1 MTTSP
6 RPAVQTGPE
15 RSPSS
20 PGRMWSLGW
29 VTIIRLIVYLV
40 VIAFFVQHIYFHES
54 AHYYRPGQSIV
65 LLAAAFLVDCVILLI
80 GRGHRRLDQLIA
92 LTYVVDLVVLT
103 RVILASGGFYS
114 VFIPYYLPILVMA
127 AAWLPRRLTAVFPSI
142 ATLGVAYI
150 GLAYL
155 QDVPEVGPVLR
166 DLFNRDILYT
176 LPYSPE
182 STVVATMLILTVLFF
197 VVSYVAGILSERLFI
212 ERSLN
217 DEVLASMREGVAVV
231 NHQGQVAFVNAEF
244 KRFFPGVARGGDFR
258 PVAAEFLPPPDP
270 GQNHS
275 PSHGNPPSRIDA
287 LLDPA
292 NAGDLYMTLEVPENS
307 RRPPTE
313 VRISGIRLGGSP
325 GLTGLLFL
333 VSDLTLRK
341 RMERAER
348 NLERTSVISTM
359 AAGLAH
365 EIRNP
370 LAAVRSA
377 IQEIGQ
383 SYPKGSQNR
392 LLADIVISESDRL
405 DGVIGRFLDFSR
417 EGRLRL
423 SRRRL
428 GTLLREVATLARRG
442 DAEKGCRIEVNVQDD
457 PEVLCDTDR
466 LKEVFL
472 NLALN
477 AVQAVANR
485 GGWVGITLH
494 EQARGGQEGVEV
506 EVADNGPGLSD
517 AALADMFKPF
527 FTEKPGG
534 TGLGLPL
541 SRKQAMLHGGDLEAA
556 NRPEGGALFRVWLPL
571 DGGRATNDAKLQQTR
586 RMTDTMPRGV

>member
-1 MTTSP
+1 MTTTESS
-6 RPAVQTGPE
+6 AVHAGPE
-15 RSPSS
+15 RSQSR

-40 VIAFFVQHIYFHES
+40 VIAFFLQHIYFHEYV
-54 AHYYRPGQSIV
+54 HYYRPGLSIV
-65 LLAAAFLVDCVILLI
+65 LLVAAFIVDSVILLL
-80 GRGHRRLDQLIA
+80 GRGSRRLDQLIA
-92 LTYVVDLVVLT
+92 LTYVIDLIVLT
-103 RVILASGGFYS
+103 RVILASGGFFS

-155 QDVPEVGPVLR
+155 QEVPEVSPVLGG
-166 DLFNRDILYT
+166 LFNREILYT

-231 NHQGQVAFVNAEF
+231 NHQGNVVFVNAELR
-244 KRFFPGVARGGDFR
+244 RFFPHAVRGGDFR
-258 PVAAEFLPPPDP
+258 PVAAEFLPQPE
-270 GQNHS
+270 
-275 PSHGNPPSRIDA
+275 HGGFPHRLDS

-292 NAGDLYMTLEVPENS
+292 RAGDLYLTLEVPENS
-307 RRPPTE
+307 QRPPTE

-333 VSDLTLRK
+333 VSDLSLRK
-341 RMERAER
+341 RMEQAER

-383 SYPKGSQNR
+383 SFPKGSQNR

-405 DGVIGRFLDFSR
+405 DGVISRFLDFSR

-423 SRRRL
+423 SYRRL
-428 GTLLREVATLARRG
+428 GPLLREVATLARRG
-442 DAEKGCRIEVNVQDD
+442 DSNKNCRIEVEIRDD
-457 PEVLCDTDR
+457 PEVLCDADR
-466 LKEVFL
+466 LKEIFL

-477 AVQAVANR
+477 AVQAV
-485 GGWVGITLH
+485 GDKMGWVGITLYG
-494 EQARGGQEGVEV
+494 EARGGQEGVKV
-506 EVADNGPGLSD
+506 EVADNGPGLSE
-517 AALADMFKPF
+517 AALTDMFKPF

-541 SRKQAMLHGGDLEAA
+541 SRKQTLLHGGDIEAE
-556 NRPEGGALFRVWLPL
+556 NLPKGGALFRVWLPL
-571 DGGRATNDAKLQQTR
+571 DGGKAMDDANFKSGEKSKRLKSARLLPT
-586 RMTDTMPRGV
+586 